1 MKPFLSSLSEIEERL
16 ASAQYSGL
24 IRLKQIS
31 EKRQFI
37 EERISEVTR
46 ALKNAELNLKEFK
59 ESNRRVERSPS
70 LKLDE
75 SRLEREVS
83 LQTTLYM
90 TLKSQFENVKIEEK
104 IKTSDDGKGILIT
117 NDAIEQISSLLKN
130 QTDKKVLRVGVRSG
144 GCSGMSYTMD
154 FIGGDEINADDKV
167 YDYSLSAEQTFKVIC
182 DPKSLLYIYGMQLD
196 FSKDLIG
203 GGFNFVNPNASQ
215 TCGCGSSFA
224 V

>member
-1 MKPFLSSLSEIEERL
+1 M
-16 ASAQYSGL
+16 
-24 IRLKQIS
+24 
-31 EKRQFI
+31 
-37 EERISEVTR
+37 
-46 ALKNAELNLKEFK
+46 
-59 ESNRRVERSPS
+59 
-70 LKLDE
+70 
-75 SRLEREVS
+75 
-83 LQTTLYM
+83 
-90 TLKSQFENVKIEEK
+90 ENVKIEEK

-130 QTDKKVLRVGVRSG
+130 QTDKNALRVGVRSG

-154 FIGGDEINADDKV
+154 FIGVNEINSDDKV
-167 YDYSLSAEQTFKVIC
+167 YDYSLSTEQTFKVVC

>member
-1 MKPFLSSLSEIEERL
+1 M
-16 ASAQYSGL
+16 
-24 IRLKQIS
+24 
-31 EKRQFI
+31 
-37 EERISEVTR
+37 
-46 ALKNAELNLKEFK
+46 
-59 ESNRRVERSPS
+59 
-70 LKLDE
+70 
-75 SRLEREVS
+75 
-83 LQTTLYM
+83 
-90 TLKSQFENVKIEEK
+90 ENVKIEEK

-117 NDAIEQISSLLKN
+117 KDAIEQISSLLKN
-130 QTDKKVLRVGVRSG
+130 QTDKKALRVGVRSG

-154 FIGGDEINADDKV
+154 FIGGDEINSDDKV
-167 YDYSLSAEQTFKVIC
+167 YDYSLSSEQTFKVIC

>member
-1 MKPFLSSLSEIEERL
+1 M
-16 ASAQYSGL
+16 
-24 IRLKQIS
+24 
-31 EKRQFI
+31 
-37 EERISEVTR
+37 
-46 ALKNAELNLKEFK
+46 
-59 ESNRRVERSPS
+59 
-70 LKLDE
+70 
-75 SRLEREVS
+75 
-83 LQTTLYM
+83 
-90 TLKSQFENVKIEEK
+90 ENVKIEEK

-117 NDAIEQISSLLKN
+117 NDAIEQISSLLKD
-130 QTDKKVLRVGVRSG
+130 QTDKKALRVGVRSG

-154 FIGGDEINADDKV
+154 FIGGDEINSDDKV
-167 YDYSLSAEQTFKVIC
+167 YDYSLSSEQTFQVIC

>member
-1 MKPFLSSLSEIEERL
+1 M
-16 ASAQYSGL
+16 
-24 IRLKQIS
+24 
-31 EKRQFI
+31 
-37 EERISEVTR
+37 
-46 ALKNAELNLKEFK
+46 
-59 ESNRRVERSPS
+59 
-70 LKLDE
+70 
-75 SRLEREVS
+75 
-83 LQTTLYM
+83 
-90 TLKSQFENVKIEEK
+90 ENMKIEEK

-117 NDAIEQISSLLKN
+117 NDAIEQISSLLKS
-130 QTDKKVLRVGVRSG
+130 QTDKKALRVGVRSG

-154 FIGGDEINADDKV
+154 FIGGDEINSDDKV
-167 YDYSLSAEQTFKVIC
+167 YDYSLSSEQTFQVIC

>member
-1 MKPFLSSLSEIEERL
+1 MEV
-16 ASAQYSGL
+16 
-24 IRLKQIS
+24 
-31 EKRQFI
+31 
-37 EERISEVTR
+37 EVTV
-46 ALKNAELNLKEFK
+46 F
-59 ESNRRVERSPS
+59 
-70 LKLDE
+70 
-75 SRLEREVS
+75 
-83 LQTTLYM
+83 M
-90 TLKSQFENVKIEEK
+90 ENVKIEEK

-117 NDAIEQISSLLKN
+117 NDAIEQIFSLLKN
-130 QTDKKVLRVGVRSG
+130 QTDKKALRVGVRSG

-154 FIGGDEINADDKV
+154 FISNDQINTDDKE
-167 YDYSLSAEQTFKVIC
+167 YDYSLSSEQTFKVVC